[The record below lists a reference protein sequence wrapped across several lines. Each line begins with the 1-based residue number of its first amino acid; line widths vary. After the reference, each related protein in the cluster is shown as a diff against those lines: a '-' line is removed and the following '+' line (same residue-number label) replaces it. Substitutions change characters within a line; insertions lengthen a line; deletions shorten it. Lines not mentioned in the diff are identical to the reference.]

1 MTTKKALLLIQ
12 LGTPKSPAKK
22 DVKNFLRV
30 FLSDP
35 RIIENQGFWWKV
47 LLNLVILP
55 TRPTKVAKAY
65 ASIWKD
71 GTFPLFKHTEAL
83 SKDVQEYLDKDS
95 DEYIIKHAYIIGTP
109 TVADRLKEFHEMG
122 IKDLRV
128 VYLFP
133 QFAGAST
140 LSARD
145 AFEKGLND
153 SGLTFNIEKVETFHD
168 NPSYIQCSADKI
180 SESLKNNT
188 TEKLL
193 FSFHGYPLNRI
204 FGGDQYYN
212 HCVET
217 TQLLAEKIEGIEAE
231 NIILCFQ
238 SKFGR
243 DEWLEPSTEATIIRL
258 GKEGFKKIT
267 IVSPAFIIDNLETDE
282 ELAIAAKETF
292 IENGGEEFIKIDSLN
307 NDKNWVEA
315 FSEEI
320 LKKDLDKIEQLPI
333 PEKGKVDVPKQAW
346 KSEPLTPETKKTLK
360 SMFIVLLLDLIGFS
374 IIFPLFPGMLMY
386 YGGNGG
392 DGIPD
397 GSYAMCIEFIQKI
410 KEMIGG
416 TNSDYDAVLF
426 GGLLGSL
433 YSLFQFIFSPIIGSL
448 SDRFGRKPIIQY
460 SILGIAFSYACWFFA
475 DSFALLVFS
484 RLVGGVMSGNISTA
498 TAVVSDVTN
507 KSNRSKGMAIIGIA
521 FGLGFVIGP
530 AIGAFATMVDL
541 TQIPTIG
548 PQLKSL
554 GVNPYSFPALIA
566 FILAIYNYVYLAK
579 NFKETLSKEVRDK
592 GKSSRSI
599 NPLKLFSVQKYPGV
613 FLNNMIYFY
622 FLLSFSG
629 VEFTL
634 TFLTFDRLKYND
646 INQGMMFVYIGFVLV
661 LMQGGYVRRKASI
674 IGEKVM
680 IKRGLLCLIPALLI
694 LGFTHNTPLLLVGL
708 FFLATGSA
716 QVIPCLTSLVT
727 QYTPENEQ
735 GRITG
740 VFRSLGS
747 LARACGPLFACGLY
761 WKLGSNWF
769 YTLGAIFLIVPILLV
784 PKLPDPKSN
793 E

>member
-12 LGTPKSPAKK
+12 LGSPKSPAKK
-22 DVKNFLRV
+22 DIKEFLRI
-30 FLSDP
+30 FLSDR

-47 LLNLVILP
+47 LLNFIILP
-55 TRPTKVAKAY
+55 SRPSKISKAY
-65 ASIWKD
+65 QSIWKD
-71 GTFPLFKHTEAL
+71 NTFPLFKHTEAL
-83 SKDVQEYLDKDS
+83 CSDAQKYLDQQS
-95 DEYIIKHAYIIGTP
+95 NEYIIKYAYIIGTP

-145 AFEKGLND
+145 AFENGLNETE
-153 SGLTFNIEKVETFHD
+153 LNFNIEKVESFHD
-168 NPSYIQCSADKI
+168 NPGYINCLSNKI
-180 SESLKNNT
+180 SEKLKDKP

-193 FSFHGYPLNRI
+193 FSFHGYPLKRI
-204 FGGDQYYN
+204 FEGDAYYN

-217 TQLLAEKIEGIEAE
+217 TQLLAEKIEGIEAK

-243 DEWLEPSTEATIIRL
+243 DEWLEPSTEETIKQL
-258 GKEGFKKIT
+258 AKEGVKKIT
-267 IVSPAFIIDNLETDE
+267 IVSPTFIIDCLETDE
-282 ELAIAAKETF
+282 EIAIAAKETF
-292 IENGGEEFIKIDSLN
+292 IENGGEEFTTIDSLN
-307 NDKNWVEA
+307 SDQKWVEA
-315 FSEEI
+315 FSEEV
-320 LKKDLDKIEQLPI
+320 LKKEIDHIEKAPI
-333 PEKGKVDVPKQAW
+333 PQNGKVTIPKQAW
-346 KSEPLTPETKKTLK
+346 KSEPLSPDSKKTLK

-386 YGGNGG
+386 YGGEGG
-392 DGIPD
+392 NGIPD

-410 KEMIGG
+410 KELIGG
-416 TNSDYDAVLF
+416 TKSDFDAVLF

-475 DSFALLVFS
+475 DTFALLVFS

-541 TQIPTIG
+541 TKIPNIG
-548 PQLKSL
+548 PQLESL

-566 FILAIYNYVYLAK
+566 FILAIYNYIYLAK

-592 GKSSRSI
+592 GKSKRSI
-599 NPLKLFSVQKYPGV
+599 NPIKLFSVEKYPGV

-622 FLLSFSG
+622 FLLAFSG

-634 TFLTFDRLKYND
+634 TFLTYDRLKYTD
-646 INQGMMFVYIGFVLV
+646 INQGMMFVYIGFVLI
-661 LMQGGYVRRKASI
+661 LMQGGYVRRKASV

-680 IKRGLLCLIPALLI
+680 VRRGLVCLIPALLI
-694 LGFTHNTPLLLVGL
+694 MGYTHNTPVLLIGL
-708 FFLATGSA
+708 FFLAAGSA

-727 QYTPENEQ
+727 QYTPEDEQ

-747 LARACGPLFACGLY
+747 LARACGPLFACALY
-761 WKLGSNWF
+761 WKIGSNWF
-769 YTLGAIFLIVPILLV
+769 YTLGAIFLIIPILLV
-784 PKLPDPKSN
+784 PKLPDPKHK
-793 E
+793 